1 MVAMHREESF
11 VIIELGSYMTKAMQ
25 DVTDVNKLPTVS
37 IRSRAGIIKHEE
49 ATEGIPA
56 VSNDNQTPVELKDA
70 STSIDSATR
79 ELVEVPQ
86 ADESKTETGLTSDS
100 EQDSNGPN
108 YVFGSALEDAD
119 ANTIDSTVEIMTNG
133 FVNDWDALSAFLR
146 HIVTKELGIRIS
158 DNTSAFLFSI
168 PVQWPKSD
176 MENLAQIAFE
186 DINAPTIM
194 IMEQP
199 LLAAY
204 GNGGVTGIVIDMG
217 HDTTTVTP
225 VVDSAVQ
232 NSSIAQTAVSGA
244 AVTTRLRE
252 LLQADTETREQFDDA
267 SVPLAFAVA
276 LKESGLCAI
285 QLPGSDAADSSERQS
300 FEFGG
305 KSYTVSKDVLARAP
319 DILVQPTQAS
329 ASVLTALVRQAV
341 LGCDTDKRAALWENI
356 HIVGGSTQFS
366 GLRERLQFELENT
379 VLPASNIFALSQTRD
394 MRFHTL
400 PEYFVGW
407 RGHAHWAAFLGACLV
422 AKVALADARHFVSRA
437 EYNDSGPSII
447 HTKSF

>member
-133 FVNDWDALSAFLR
+133 FVNDWDVLSAFLR

-329 ASVLTALVRQAV
+329 ALVLTALVRQAV
-341 LGCDTDKRAALWENI
+341 LGCDTDKRAAL
-356 HIVGGSTQFS
+356 
-366 GLRERLQFELENT
+366 
-379 VLPASNIFALSQTRD
+379 
-394 MRFHTL
+394 
-400 PEYFVGW
+400 
-407 RGHAHWAAFLGACLV
+407 
-422 AKVALADARHFVSRA
+422 
-437 EYNDSGPSII
+437 
-447 HTKSF
+447 